1 MTKWPNFNEQ
11 IRLWTYFIESKI
23 DPFEIFV
30 WYHGE
35 NTMNLLPKPNEHNGI
50 RIFKLE
56 MTLNWCAK
64 CCETSIKTIFIK
76 LMFLGPIFLRPSI
89 LKRLLKFHNIL
100 NRIISWEIFN
110 FIENK
115 NGINKNGVKKSI
127 ILARIALEFLWFAFR
142 PR

>member
-1 MTKWPNFNEQ
+1 
-11 IRLWTYFIESKI
+11 
-23 DPFEIFV
+23 
-30 WYHGE
+30 
-35 NTMNLLPKPNEHNGI
+35 
-50 RIFKLE
+50 
-56 MTLNWCAK
+56 
-64 CCETSIKTIFIK
+64 
-76 LMFLGPIFLRPSI
+76 MFLGPIFLRPSI

-127 ILARIALEFLWFAFR
+127 ILARIALEFFWFAFR